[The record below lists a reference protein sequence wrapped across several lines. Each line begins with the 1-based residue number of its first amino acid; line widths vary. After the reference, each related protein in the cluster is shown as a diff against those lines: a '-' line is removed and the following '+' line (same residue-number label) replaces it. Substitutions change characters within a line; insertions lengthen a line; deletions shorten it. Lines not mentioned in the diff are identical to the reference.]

1 MSNGIF
7 CTQIDLAAKLYP
19 CFSLTNIFLLVETH
33 AYNTSQVIIWY
44 CQKLEEKS
52 TAKFKQKKWCPF
64 FVTWVTTTETCAAT
78 RYYTILLN
86 WLCSDV
92 QLYPY
97 VIIGFE
103 FVRLINKM
111 FYCGP
116 MKIEKLKKCNVSN
129 AGIAQM
135 MIISPVL
142 DLASV
147 SIWVTVQAI

>member
-1 MSNGIF
+1 
-7 CTQIDLAAKLYP
+7 
-19 CFSLTNIFLLVETH
+19 
-33 AYNTSQVIIWY
+33 
-44 CQKLEEKS
+44 
-52 TAKFKQKKWCPF
+52 
-64 FVTWVTTTETCAAT
+64 
-78 RYYTILLN
+78 
-86 WLCSDV
+86 
-92 QLYPY
+92 
-97 VIIGFE
+97 
-103 FVRLINKM
+103 M